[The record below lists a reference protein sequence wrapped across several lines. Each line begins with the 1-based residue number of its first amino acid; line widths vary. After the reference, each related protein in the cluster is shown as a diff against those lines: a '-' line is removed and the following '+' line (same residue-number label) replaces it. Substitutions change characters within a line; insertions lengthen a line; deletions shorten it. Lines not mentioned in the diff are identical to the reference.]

1 MNKTPRPTAPRK
13 ERTLTVS
20 IEDCLPEELRLLFAE
35 GVRNRVVEESTEAAL
50 REHEEGGDARR
61 RDRRAA
67 QELLEELVDL
77 PDAVARR
84 KIKRSRG
91 RFYSPYLVLEL
102 AQRAGR
108 VAPADAPECLRL
120 AALARLVLKRLPA
133 RLRSA
138 FRLCWWA
145 DLLGML
151 HYEEANA
158 LRILRRWEEAR
169 LAFRRARAWLKMGS
183 GAVDLQARYASWLG
197 SFFWSREHPWRAT
210 LAFRHASKIYQEIGD
225 LPKLGK
231 VQLQQ
236 AGLLDSQ
243 GRSRDAIALQRIAL
257 VHLSK
262 ESEPFDAVSASTN
275 LAEMMQRAGE
285 TSRALSVLSETRPI
299 LEALPY
305 GRPLG
310 VWYWVRGRCR
320 ITSGTL
326 DGESDLLAAWRIL
339 EPIGDTYSLGLV
351 AADLCRHYLDR
362 CDLQELEHWVG
373 PMVRCLEQH
382 APSPLVAR
390 ELARLKGSVAKL
402 TLNAAQVGQILER
415 IVEAM
420 SHKDQR

>member
-1 MNKTPRPTAPRK
+1 M
-13 ERTLTVS
+13 S
-20 IEDCLPEELRLLFAE
+20 IEDYLPEELRLRFAE
-35 GVRNRVVEESTEAAL
+35 GVRNRVVEESTEGAL
-50 REHEEGGDARR
+50 REHEEGADARR

-151 HYEEANA
+151 RYEEANA

-183 GAVDLQARYASWLG
+183 GAVDLQARYASLLG
-197 SFFWSREHPWRAT
+197 SYAWSQEHSWRAS
-210 LAFRHASKIYQEIGD
+210 LAFRHASKIYEEIGD
-225 LPKLGK
+225 LPGLGK
-231 VQLQQ
+231 VRLNQ

-243 GRSRDAIALQRIAL
+243 GRLDEAVTLHA
-257 VHLSK
+257 
-262 ESEPFDAVSASTN
+262 ESLDLLGGESDPIDIVSAHIN
-275 LAEMMQRAGE
+275 LAEMMQRSGDC
-285 TSRALSVLSETRPI
+285 SSALSVLSNASP
-299 LEALPY
+299 LLDGLPNS
-305 GRPLG
+305 RFLG
-310 VWYWVRGRCR
+310 VWYWIRGRCR
-320 ITSGTL
+320 VTSGVL

-339 EPIGDTYSLGLV
+339 ELLGDTYSLGLV
-351 AADLCRHYLDR
+351 GADLCRHYLDR

-373 PMVRCLEQH
+373 PMVRCLEQY

-390 ELARLKGSVAKL
+390 ELAKLKGSMAKL